1 MAQGALAPWR
11 AGATPERFH
20 RSVNSR
26 QQLNHLRSYGFCCWS
41 SFGNP
46 MVIVWKRARGGGS
59 GCWVMPLASHSMR
72 LVHGSVGGMKDVS
85 GGYASVC
92 KVTAKGIPRCD
103 ILLDRRGH
111 MRLIWGQS
119 QVAKH
124 SSISSAA
131 PRPRQPSGTFH
142 V

>member
-1 MAQGALAPWR
+1 
-11 AGATPERFH
+11 
-20 RSVNSR
+20 
-26 QQLNHLRSYGFCCWS
+26 
-41 SFGNP
+41 

-72 LVHGSVGGMKDVS
+72 LVHGSGGGMRDVS

-92 KVTAKGIPRCD
+92 KVTAKGIPRRD

-111 MRLIWGQS
+111 MQLIWGQS
-119 QVAKH
+119 QVATH

-142 V
+142 VRYMARWKWWESAAYRVRMKHRGEIYQSKRVMKRL